1 MRLSRVSAK
10 QDGRLAAVGNE
21 GECSMNHETVLPK
34 NVRQIGEI
42 QQDKKVYLEDY
53 VITFIRRMEKPYSQE
68 ALVLCT

>member
-1 MRLSRVSAK
+1 MRLLQVPGNGMK
-10 QDGRLAAVGNE
+10 RLPAAGNE

-53 VITFIRRMEKPYSQE
+53 VTTFIKRKEKE
-68 ALVLCT
+68 